1 MKKGKT
7 TYNKTQ
13 LLKIIVIIE
22 VTFPD
27 AGTHAPLIRPIV
39 NVDQVLVKLV
49 RDTVVSHP
57 MKLVRKRM
65 AGMWSASMDHG
76 TQCHHLAAIIQTG
89 AVLSRIIQTI

>member
-7 TYNKTQ
+7 TYNKNQ

-22 VTFPD
+22 MTFPD
-27 AGTHAPLIRPIV
+27 VETHAPLIRPFV

-57 MKLVRKRM
+57 MKLVQKRM
-65 AGMWSASMDHG
+65 DGMWSVRMDHG
-76 TQCHHLAAIIQTG
+76 IQCHHLAAIIQTG